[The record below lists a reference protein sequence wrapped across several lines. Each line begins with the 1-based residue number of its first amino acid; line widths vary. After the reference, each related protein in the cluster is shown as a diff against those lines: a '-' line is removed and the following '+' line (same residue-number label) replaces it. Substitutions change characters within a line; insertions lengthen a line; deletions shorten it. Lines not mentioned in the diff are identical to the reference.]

1 MPYKDPEK
9 RRENKRKTNETYRNK
24 NREALNAK
32 ALIKYHLNKPP
43 PKPRPKK
50 PPKTAEEI
58 RAYRKE
64 YYAKNREKLLKQ
76 MKERFEQNPN
86 YHKEWRQ
93 KNKERIKEQRKKY
106 RAKNREKINAQ
117 SLANEKKRFL
127 TNPEKV
133 RKARRLNKAKQKA
146 KDPQK
151 YNAKCNE
158 RYKRMYKKMS
168 AELRD
173 SYIKL
178 LLTRKET
185 PGRIPV
191 DCIPQEL
198 IEAKRAVIQ
207 IRRYLNEERN

>member
-1 MPYKDPEK
+1 
-9 RRENKRKTNETYRNK
+9 
-24 NREALNAK
+24 
-32 ALIKYHLNKPP
+32 
-43 PKPRPKK
+43 
-50 PPKTAEEI
+50 
-58 RAYRKE
+58 
-64 YYAKNREKLLKQ
+64 
-76 MKERFEQNPN
+76 
-86 YHKEWRQ
+86 
-93 KNKERIKEQRKKY
+93 
-106 RAKNREKINAQ
+106 
-117 SLANEKKRFL
+117 L

>member
-9 RRENKRKTNETYRNK
+9 RREYKRKYNATYLNK
-24 NREALNAK
+24 NRETINAK
-32 ALIKYHLNKPP
+32 AREKYHLNKPP
-43 PKPRPKK
+43 PKPRLKK
-50 PPKTAEEI
+50 PPKTAEEM

-64 YYAKNREKLLKQ
+64 YYEKNREELLRKA
-76 MKERFEQNPN
+76 KERYKQNFN
-86 YHKEWRQ
+86 YHKEWFQ
-93 KNKERIKEQRKKY
+93 KNKERLKEYRKEY
-106 RAKNREKINAQ
+106 VSKNREKINAQ

-127 TNPEKV
+127 ANPEKV
-133 RKARRLNKAKQKA
+133 REARRLNKARQKA

-185 PGRIPV
+185 PGRIPAGH
-191 DCIPQEL
+191 IPQEL
-198 IEAKRAVIQ
+198 IEAKRVVIQ
-207 IRRYLNEERN
+207 IRRYLDEERN